1 MHENYKKDIV
11 ENIFKTNV
19 TSMFKG
25 DYVSSRAVYSDDSF
39 VYKVFKQSKI
49 VDQFE
54 MFLKN
59 YKGDLKLLDVFK
71 DDSSTIFKFNKLQGQ
86 TVDRLMKENKTILRA
101 L

>member
-54 MFLKN
+54 MFLK
-59 YKGDLKLLDVFK
+59 KSFIEFLIIILLKILPKVAA
-71 DDSSTIFKFNKLQGQ
+71 
-86 TVDRLMKENKTILRA
+86 TVKTPFGR
-101 L
+101 